1 MRHRK
6 EAVWGHGGEVA
17 ISERG
22 QRPCRDPPCQHL
34 DPGRPACRAVGQWV
48 LVVEAPPRSVTF
60 WKGGLAPR
68 DGTAPRTGWWGTAV
82 RAGRGSSQVV
92 RRVLGRGRQA
102 ESQEEMGNRQHV
114 RVRAAGPLGSLSR
127 S

>member
-22 QRPCRDPPCQHL
+22 QRPRRHL

-68 DGTAPRTGWWGTAV
+68 DGTAPWTGWWGTAV

-102 ESQEEMGNRQHV
+102 ELGNRRHV